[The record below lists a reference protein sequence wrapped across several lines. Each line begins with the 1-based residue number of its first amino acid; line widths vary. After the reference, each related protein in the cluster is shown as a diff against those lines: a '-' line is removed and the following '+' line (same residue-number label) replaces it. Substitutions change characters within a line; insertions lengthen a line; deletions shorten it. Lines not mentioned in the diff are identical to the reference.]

1 MYLQSNMFLRL
12 LRPRRE
18 SADSAFHSSLPG
30 SEFANPARLLDLKS
44 APMLHY
50 ILMNET
56 PLRKNSAVLNQAQQE
71 AVAHT
76 EGPLLIIAGAG
87 AGKTKTLTERIVN
100 IIKKGTDP
108 RNILAVTFTNKA
120 AKEMRERI
128 VGRLEEEHIIE
139 KENPYHPTPIIKTFH
154 SLGLMMLSEQS
165 DKLGLLRHPT
175 ILDSADSLSII
186 KRAVEQLSLD
196 PKINDPSKIRSIISR
211 EKSDFVSQSDY
222 HKKVA
227 TAQMDI
233 VSSVWRIY
241 EEELR
246 RQKAVD
252 FDDLIVKTVHMLED
266 HPQIRAFYQ
275 KRFTYVHVDEYQDTN
290 GAQYAFIKLLVDPLK
305 NNICVVGDTDQN
317 IYSWRGANIRNILN
331 FEKDFEGAHT
341 VLLEENYR
349 STANILSL
357 ANKAIKKNTVRTE
370 KNLFTSQE
378 GGDKIEVSPAWDE
391 GAEAEQIAKRC
402 KTLIEAGE
410 DPTQMAVLY
419 RANFQSRI
427 LEEGFLKENVIYN
440 LLGTKFFERKEI
452 KDVLSYLRAALNRA
466 SQPDLRRVFDTPKRG
481 IGKVT
486 IAKIFAGED
495 IPAKAAQK
503 IGEVY
508 EFLDK
513 IMMTL
518 ETEPLSHVIQMI
530 IVDGGMEKEMLE
542 GSSEDA
548 ERLENARELV
558 SLTVRYDGISGLDAL
573 TTFLEETS
581 LQSDQDNDTKEKK
594 GVRLMTVHASKG
606 LEFNHVFVVGLE
618 QDLFP
623 HKNIGNRKRSKE
635 EEEEERRLFYVAVTR
650 ARKNLYLSYAEIRT
664 IFGQKQINAPSE
676 FLEDIDDDIA
686 LHNDLYYKESGGGVV
701 YI

>member
-1 MYLQSNMFLRL
+1 MTDISLQ
-12 LRPRRE
+12 
-18 SADSAFHSSLPG
+18 
-30 SEFANPARLLDLKS
+30 K
-44 APMLHY
+44 
-50 ILMNET
+50 
-56 PLRKNSAVLNQAQQE
+56 VQLNKAQEE
-71 AVAHT
+71 AVIHT
-76 EGPLLIIAGAG
+76 EGPLLIVAGAG
-87 AGKTKTLTERIVN
+87 AGKTKTLTERIVT
-100 IIKKGTDP
+100 IVKKGTDP

-128 VGRLEEEHIIE
+128 IHRLEEEHIIE
-139 KENPYHPTPIIKTFH
+139 KENPYHHTPIIKTFH
-154 SLGLMMLSEQS
+154 SLGLMMLSEQA
-165 DKLGLLRHPT
+165 DRLGLLRHPT

-186 KRAVEQLSLD
+186 KRAIEQLGLD

-211 EKSDFVSQSDY
+211 EKGDFVNQKEYD
-222 HKKVA
+222 KRVA
-227 TAQMDI
+227 TAQMGI
-233 VSSVWRIY
+233 VSSIWRLY

-246 RQKAVD
+246 HQKAVD
-252 FDDLIVKTVHMLED
+252 FDDLIVRTVYMLED
-266 HPQIRAFYQ
+266 HEDIRSFYQ
-275 KRFTYVHVDEYQDTN
+275 KRFQYVHIDEYQDTN
-290 GAQYAFIKLLVDPLK
+290 GAQYAFIKLLVNPAH

-331 FEKDFEGAHT
+331 FEKDFANAHT

-349 STANILSL
+349 STGNILLL
-357 ANKAIKKNTVRTE
+357 ANNTIKKNTVRTE

-378 GGDKIEVSPAWDE
+378 MGAKIEITPCWDE
-391 GAEAEQIAKRC
+391 GSEAEQLARKC
-402 KTLIEAGE
+402 KSLIEQGE
-410 DPTQMAVLY
+410 DPTSIAVLY

-440 LLGTKFFERKEI
+440 LLGTKFFERKEV

-466 SQPDLRRVFDTPKRG
+466 SQADLRRVFDTPKRG

-486 IAKIFAGED
+486 VAKVFAGED
-495 IPAKAAQK
+495 ISASAQAKV
-503 IGEVY
+503 GVVY
-508 EFLDK
+508 DFLDK
-513 IMMTL
+513 VMSTL
-518 ETEPLSHVIQMI
+518 ETEPLSHVISMI
-530 IVDGGMEKEMLE
+530 IVDSGMEREMLE
-542 GSSEDA
+542 GSSEDK

-558 SLTVRYDGISGLDAL
+558 SLTVRYDGTAGLEAL

-606 LEFNHVFVVGLE
+606 LEFNHVFIVGLE

-650 ARKNLYLSYAEIRT
+650 ARKNLYLSYAELRT

-676 FLEDIDDDIA
+676 FLSDVPEEISFY
-686 LHNDLYYKESGGGVV
+686 NDLYYKQNGGAVV

>member
-1 MYLQSNMFLRL
+1 MT
-12 LRPRRE
+12 
-18 SADSAFHSSLPG
+18 
-30 SEFANPARLLDLKS
+30 
-44 APMLHY
+44 
-50 ILMNET
+50 T
-56 PLRKNSAVLNQAQQE
+56 PNQKKVALNSAQQE
-71 AVAHT
+71 AVLRT
-76 EGPLLIIAGAG
+76 EGPLLIVAGAG
-87 AGKTKTLTERIVN
+87 AGKTKTLTERIIT
-100 IIKKGTDP
+100 IIKAGTDP

-139 KENPYHPTPIIKTFH
+139 KENPYHHTPVIKTFH

-165 DKLGLLRHPT
+165 DRLGLLRHPT

-186 KRAVEQLSLD
+186 KRAIEQLGLD

-211 EKSDFVSQSDY
+211 EKGDFVSQKEY
-222 HKKVA
+222 VKKVA

-233 VSSVWRIY
+233 VATVWRIY
-241 EEELR
+241 EENLKA
-246 RQKAVD
+246 QKAVD
-252 FDDLIVKTVHMLED
+252 FDDLIVRAVYMLED
-266 HPQIRAFYQ
+266 HADIRDYYQ
-275 KRFTYVHVDEYQDTN
+275 KRFKYVHIDEYQDTN
-290 GAQYAFIKLLVDPLK
+290 GAQYAFIKLLVNPLL

-331 FEKDFEGAHT
+331 FEKDFAGAHT
-341 VLLEENYR
+341 VILEENYR

-357 ANKAIKKNTVRTE
+357 ANTAIQKNTVRTE
-370 KNLFTSQE
+370 KNLFTSQS
-378 GGDKIEVSPAWDE
+378 GGEKISVMPCWDE
-391 GAEAEQIAKRC
+391 EAEAQLVARTC
-402 KTLIEAGE
+402 KDLIKDGE
-410 DPTQMAVLY
+410 NPENIAVLY

-427 LEEGFLKENVIYN
+427 LEEGFLKENVAYN

-452 KDVLSYLRAALNRA
+452 KDVMSYLRAALNRQ
-466 SQPDLRRVFDTPKRG
+466 SQADLRRVFDTPKRG

-486 IAKIFAGED
+486 VLKIFAGEE
-495 IPAKAAQK
+495 IPRAASIK
-503 IGEVY
+503 VGLVY

-513 IMMTL
+513 IMTTL
-518 ETEPLSHVIQMI
+518 ETEPLSHVISMI
-530 IVDGGMEKEMLE
+530 IVDSGMEREMLE
-542 GSSEDA
+542 GGSEDK

-558 SLTVRYDGISGLDAL
+558 SLTVRYDGVPGLDAL

-581 LQSDQDNDTKEKK
+581 LQSDQDNDTKEKN

-606 LEFNHVFVVGLE
+606 LEFNHVFIVGLE

-650 ARKNLYLSYAEIRT
+650 ARKKLFLSYAELRT

-676 FLEDIDDDIA
+676 FLHDLEEEIA
-686 LHNDLYYKESGGGVV
+686 EHHDLYYKEGGGAVV

>member
-1 MYLQSNMFLRL
+1 
-12 LRPRRE
+12 
-18 SADSAFHSSLPG
+18 
-30 SEFANPARLLDLKS
+30 
-44 APMLHY
+44 
-50 ILMNET
+50 MNE
-56 PLRKNSAVLNQAQQE
+56 SLNRTSKVALNPAQQE
-71 AVAHT
+71 AVLHT

-87 AGKTKTLTERIVN
+87 AGKTKTLTERIVT
-100 IIKKGTDP
+100 IIKNGTDP

-128 VGRLEEEHIIE
+128 VGRLEEEHVIE
-139 KENPYHPTPIIKTFH
+139 KENPYHPTPVIKTFH

-165 DKLGLLRHPT
+165 QALGLTKHPT

-186 KRAVEQLSLD
+186 KHAVEQLSLD

-241 EEELR
+241 EEELK
-246 RQKAVD
+246 RQRAVD

-266 HPQIRAFYQ
+266 HPQIRVFYQ
-275 KRFTYVHVDEYQDTN
+275 KRFSYVHVDEYQDTN

-331 FEKDFEGAHT
+331 FEKDFAGAHT

-349 STANILSL
+349 STGNILSL
-357 ANKAIKKNTVRTE
+357 ANNAIKKNTVRTE
-370 KNLFTSQE
+370 KNLFTSQG
-378 GGDKIEVSPAWDE
+378 GGDKIEVTPCWDE
-391 GAEAEQIAKRC
+391 GAESEQVARRC
-402 KTLIEAGE
+402 KALVEAGE
-410 DPTQMAVLY
+410 DPTQIAVLY
-419 RANFQSRI
+419 RANFQSRV

-452 KDVLSYLRAALNRA
+452 KDVLSYLRAALNRS

-486 IAKIFAGED
+486 IAKIFAGEELST
-495 IPAKAAQK
+495 KAAQK

-513 IMMTL
+513 VMMTL
-518 ETEPLSHVIQMI
+518 ETEPLSHVVQMI
-530 IVDGGMEKEMLE
+530 IVDSGMEKEMLE
-542 GSSEDA
+542 GSSEDR

-558 SLTVRYDGISGLDAL
+558 SLTVRYDGTNGIDAL
-573 TTFLEETS
+573 TQFLEETS

-650 ARKNLYLSYAEIRT
+650 ARKNLYLSYAELRT

-686 LHNDLYYKESGGGVV
+686 LHNDIYYKENGGGVV